1 MENTI
6 KEQIKLACAQ
16 ATTLRTDKDYQI
28 EGYEV
33 QNNGDI
39 VKNSYVITSLTGCSW
54 GMRPI
59 HKELIATETLGNCD
73 NLSFLE

>member
-16 ATTLRTDKDYQI
+16 ATTIRTDKDYQI

-33 QNNGDI
+33 QDNGNI
-39 VKNSYVITSLTGCSW
+39 VKNSYVITSLTGCNW
-54 GMRPI
+54 GMCSI
-59 HKELIATETLGNCD
+59 HKELIVSEILGNCD